1 MFAFNA
7 SIIISTWQALWLE
20 PHHFSSWEGNNPG
33 TDYRWMQLSHSW
45 REPEICSL
53 SLYYWLA
60 PALTTTSILDRAPQ
74 PSIGLLMVHVRIVQL
89 TFYLLVLFIV
99 LNKALHSQFKVA
111 VEMTSA
117 QSMSRFYLS
126 KRQLRNLKR
135 HSTQALKTRIYL
147 LCYFKRKLREGFRQ
161 S

>member
-1 MFAFNA
+1 MDAIESFMKRARDLLL
-7 SIIISTWQALWLE
+7 ISPLLTLT
-20 PHHFSSWEGNNPG
+20 S
-33 TDYRWMQLSHSW
+33 TLS
-45 REPEICSL
+45 
-53 SLYYWLA
+53 
-60 PALTTTSILDRAPQ
+60 TTSILDRDPQ

-89 TFYLLVLFIV
+89 TFYLLVLSIV